1 MSFEPICFVTMVRGD
16 HAMLEKWIAHH
27 SKLVANRSALHVFLH
42 GHDPALQKIA
52 EGCSLVT
59 LPFDPSGS
67 SFEESRRQLFFG
79 LAGALRGYY
88 GHVITLDCDEFMTMD
103 PGVGQTLAEY
113 LSTHPFEGAALSPVG
128 FDVVQRS
135 SAEQDPVDFARPILG
150 QRCFGF
156 LDGTYS
162 KPCIFRRQPRGGSQ
176 HSLAREKWEIDPKIF
191 LFHFRFFDVEYS
203 RQVNAA
209 RMALVADFDKQG
221 SDHAIGT
228 WGDREERFAR
238 ALQSADVADCPDLSP
253 ELIEAFRASQLE
265 NYQNRG
271 GRFMWRDCRRG
282 PYRLPAQFE
291 GVL

>member
-162 KPCIFRRQPRGGSQ
+162 KPLYIQTPTKGWEPALTGKREVGNRPENFPFPLPLFRRRVFTAGKRRPNGPR
-176 HSLAREKWEIDPKIF
+176 R
-191 LFHFRFFDVEYS
+191 RF
-203 RQVNAA
+203 
-209 RMALVADFDKQG
+209 
-221 SDHAIGT
+221 
-228 WGDREERFAR
+228 
-238 ALQSADVADCPDLSP
+238 
-253 ELIEAFRASQLE
+253 
-265 NYQNRG
+265 
-271 GRFMWRDCRRG
+271 
-282 PYRLPAQFE
+282 
-291 GVL
+291 